1 MKLRYYE
8 AFSVPDCFFSMM
20 SEEMFESYKSFFE
33 SHLKFLKDFAPK
45 ESLKR
50 GGVHH
55 FVFALNDGEDKILG
69 FRYFFYSLDM
79 SECELFFLYVD
90 PKERKKGVASSLV
103 DLSISVAIGHGI
115 SKFKV
120 KIVAPEAQGEGLI
133 RLYKALS
140 LAYCPPCSFEIYY
153 GGKIVKLPSPD
164 MR

>member
-1 MKLRYYE
+1 
-8 AFSVPDCFFSMM
+8 M

-33 SHLKFLKDFAPK
+33 SHLKILKDFAPK

-90 PKERKKGVASSLV
+90 PKERKKGVASSLS

-115 SKFKV
+115 SKSKV

>member
-1 MKLRYYE
+1 MFLATDSWIFLANSQARIEDDYLKLRYYE

-20 SEEMFESYKSFFE
+20 SKEMFDTYKSFFK
-33 SHLKFLKDFAPK
+33 SHLNFLKDFAPK
-45 ESLKR
+45 EGLER
-50 GGVHH
+50 GGIHH
-55 FVFALNDGEDKILG
+55 FVFALNDGESKILG

-103 DLSISVAIGHGI
+103 DLSISVAIDHGI

-133 RLYKALS
+133 CTSSDL
-140 LAYCPPCSFEIYY
+140 I
-153 GGKIVKLPSPD
+153 
-164 MR
+164 

>member
-1 MKLRYYE
+1 
-8 AFSVPDCFFSMM
+8 M
-20 SEEMFESYKSFFE
+20 SEEMFESYTSFFE

-50 GGVHH
+50 RGIHH
-55 FVFALNDGEDKILG
+55 FVFALNADEDKILG

-79 SECELFFLYVD
+79 SECELFFVYVD

-103 DLSISVAIGHGI
+103 DLSINVAKGHGI

-120 KIVAPEAQGEGLI
+120 KLVAPKAQREGLV

-140 LAYCPPCSFEIYY
+140 LAYCPPCSFEICYE
-153 GGKIVKLPSPD
+153 GKILKLSSPD
-164 MR
+164 IR

>member
-20 SEEMFESYKSFFE
+20 SEDMFESYKSFFE

-90 PKERKKGVASSLV
+90 PKERKKGVASSLS

-133 RLYKALS
+133 CTSSDL
-140 LAYCPPCSFEIYY
+140 I
-153 GGKIVKLPSPD
+153 
-164 MR
+164 